1 MNALPIMSLRDFVA
15 IHDDPRAVVL
25 DARDRFERSTH
36 GLSNPLVGVM
46 YAPSS
51 SLFETL
57 ERTATML
64 CGRHVIVIDSNEEH
78 AIAAARLLRSIDVD
92 AVALQDGFKG
102 WLDAIVESR
111 DEKRDDVEIVT
122 LDRIAWDLH
131 SYVLIES
138 GEAIVV
144 NPSGRPECFLREFE
158 RHACQPFAVVDTARA
173 ATRGSC
179 GAAIAALTNC
189 AYYVPDRSSAEGE
202 SVGFAALD
210 RLDDGTLAVRIDR
223 LGVRLR

>member
-1 MNALPIMSLRDFVA
+1 MNTLPVMSLRDFVA
-15 IHDDPRAVVL
+15 IREDPRAVLL

-64 CGRHVIVIDSNEEH
+64 CGRHVIVVDSSEEH
-78 AIAAARLLRSIDVD
+78 GIAAARLLRSIDVD
-92 AVALQDGFKG
+92 AVALQDGFTG
-102 WLDAIVESR
+102 WLNAIVESA
-111 DEKRDDVEIVT
+111 DEKRGGVEIVT

-131 SYVLIES
+131 SYILIES

-144 NPSGRPECFLREFE
+144 NPSGSPECFLREFE
-158 RHACQPFAVVDTARA
+158 RHACEPFAVVDTARA
-173 ATRGSC
+173 TTRGSC
-179 GAAIAALTNC
+179 GAAIAALTNA
-189 AYYVPDRSSAEGE
+189 AYYVPDHGSTAEE
-202 SVGFAALD
+202 RVGFAALD
-210 RLDDGTLAVRIDR
+210 RLDDGTLTVRIDR
-223 LGVRLR
+223 LRMLLR